1 MTWWRGTALVAER
14 SLLETFRSRAY
25 RIITAVLLLASAAAV
40 VVPRLV
46 LDHPAHYTLATVG
59 AVPAPLRAALGSAAG
74 RGGYSVD
81 YTSRATAA
89 AVRWAVRD
97 GDATAGLAE
106 GTLYTP
112 AGVAQ
117 TFPAVVAQAVTS
129 LEITA
134 RLRAA
139 GLTPPQIASLAAV
152 RAPPQVVVGRTDSA
166 ERAAVGFGVGIA
178 LYLAITFAGG
188 TIASAVALEKSTR
201 VSEVLLA
208 VLRPSQVL
216 VGTVSAVGAATLAQ
230 LLVLGT
236 PLAVA
241 VRLGYVGLPAVAS
254 GDLALAVVWFVLGFA
269 LYAFLFAA
277 AAALV
282 DKVTEA
288 SAAVAPVTTV
298 LVLGYLLSIIVVTG
312 NPSTGWSTA
321 ISLFP
326 LSAPMAMPIRWSG
339 GQVPVWQLVAA
350 MALTAAA
357 AVLLVGAGAAVYG
370 RALVITGHRVRWS
383 ELFGRHHRRGAAP
396 GRPPAPPAQ
405 WRRWRGSRTSS

>member
-1 MTWWRGTALVAER
+1 MVWWRGTALVAER

-25 RIITAVLLLASAAAV
+25 RIITAVLLLASAAGV
-40 VVPRLV
+40 IVPRLL
-46 LDHPAHYTLATVG
+46 LDQHPTYTLATVG
-59 AVPAPLRAALGSAAG
+59 PVGPALRAAVGAAAEH
-74 RGGYSVD
+74 GGFSVD
-81 YTSRATAA
+81 YTTRATPG
-89 AVRWAVRD
+89 AVRAAVRD
-97 GDATAGLAE
+97 GDATAGLAG
-106 GTLYTP
+106 GTLYAAT
-112 AGVAQ
+112 GVDQ

-129 LEITA
+129 VEVTA

-139 GLTPPQIASLAAV
+139 GLTAAQVAAV
-152 RAPPQVVVGRTDSA
+152 ASVRPPEQVVVGRADSS
-166 ERAAVGFGVGIA
+166 ERAGVGFAVGIA

-188 TIASAVALEKSTR
+188 TIASAVAVEKSTR

-241 VRLGYVGLPAVAS
+241 VRLGYVGLPVVAS

-277 AAALV
+277 SAALV

-288 SAAVAPVTTV
+288 NAAVAPVTTV
-298 LVLGYLLSIIVVTG
+298 LVIGYLLSIMVVTG
-312 NPSTGWSTA
+312 NPSSGWSTL

-326 LSAPMAMPIRWSG
+326 LSAPMAMPIRWAG
-339 GQVPVWQLVAA
+339 GQVPVWELLAA
-350 MALTAAA
+350 MALTAAT
-357 AVLLVGAGAAVYG
+357 AVLLVWAGAAVYR
-370 RALVITGHRVRWS
+370 RALVITGHRVRWH
-383 ELFGRHHRRGAAP
+383 ELFAGRARRGAA
-396 GRPPAPPAQ
+396 
-405 WRRWRGSRTSS
+405 RGTAATPR

>member
-25 RIITAVLLLASAAAV
+25 RLITAVLLLASAAAV

-46 LDHPAHYTLATVG
+46 LDRPTHYTLATVG
-59 AVPAPLRAALGSAAG
+59 AASAPLRAVLQLAA
-74 RGGYSVD
+74 RQGGYSVG
-81 YTSRATAA
+81 YTSLATPTE
-89 AVRWAVRD
+89 VRGAVRD
-97 GDATAGLAE
+97 GRAAAGLAD
-106 GTLYTP
+106 GTVYTGT
-112 AGVAQ
+112 GVAQ
-117 TFPAVVAQAVTS
+117 TFPAVVAQAVAS
-129 LEITA
+129 VEVAA
-134 RLRAA
+134 RLRAT
-139 GLTPPQIASLAAV
+139 GLTPAQIASVATV
-152 RAPPQVVVGRTDSA
+152 RPPPQVEVGRTDSS
-166 ERAAVGFGVGIA
+166 ERAAVGFGVGVA

-188 TIASAVALEKSTR
+188 AIASAVAVEKSTR

-208 VLRPSQVL
+208 VLRPSQVM

-241 VRLGYVGLPAVAS
+241 VKLGYVGLPAVAS
-254 GDLALAVVWFVLGFA
+254 GDLALAVVWFVLGFG

-277 AAALV
+277 SAALV

-288 SAAVAPVTTV
+288 SAAVAPVTMV
-298 LVLGYLLSIIVVTG
+298 LVIGYLLSIMVVTG
-312 NPSTGWSTA
+312 DPSSGWSTA

-350 MALTAAA
+350 MVLTAATA
-357 AVLLVGAGAAVYG
+357 TLLVAVGAVVYR
-370 RALVITGHRVRWS
+370 RALLITGHRVRWS
-383 ELFGRHHRRGAAP
+383 ELFGRRGRRGGTS
-396 GRPPAPPAQ
+396 GRTAAQ